1 MARHLVLRVAWFAV
15 LATISACAI
24 FPLASPSVAAS
35 QPAADSEDAAEQL
48 AMRYAPVVRL
58 SEQAE
63 PCGGGEPYRPVDV
76 DALLGNS
83 GVAFRGPW
91 RARDLVKVAPTSQD
105 LRRGYLGYHLDF
117 PGDALSPGCDYE
129 KWARHITKGFP
140 PVTYAHVVTERD
152 RPGTV
157 ALQYWFFY
165 VFNDWNNLHEGDWEM
180 IQLIF
185 DAVDA
190 ADALGTSP
198 SQVGYSQHS
207 SAERTEW
214 GSEEMELV
222 DGTHPVVYP
231 AEGSHANFFSPALFL
246 GRDSRAGVGCDDTTA
261 PHHEIRPQV
270 AFVPTRS
277 SEYLQD
283 YPWLAFE
290 GRWGEQR
297 SGFYNGPTGPN
308 MKERWTEP
316 IQWSENRW
324 RDSSA
329 VVPLGSTLG
338 PDAAAFF
345 CGSIE
350 SGSLLVVWL
359 VRHPVIVAIALL
371 ALVGLVL
378 ALAARTDWSPADP
391 RPVQVRR
398 AWGQIVATS
407 WTVYRRHP
415 VHFLGIGAIFLPVM
429 AFAAGLQWLLFELA
443 GVDTLSPAGNPDPVV
458 AVAAFV
464 AGSVLS
470 LAGYFWVLAAVA
482 ASVAGLDR
490 GETFRLSATYRSVHE
505 RARPLAGTAVVLVTV
520 VTALAVPVVA
530 IPLAVAFAVRRG
542 FAVQSVMLENKDMR
556 AALGRS
562 RDLVRGH
569 FWRVALIASLLVG
582 TGLLLGPLT
591 GVALLLASNASPTMV
606 NLVSAVIYTVAIPYV
621 ALGLTYLFGDLQARQ
636 QVATTRDDTP
646 RGTDD
651 LSAATTPPV

>member
-1 MARHLVLRVAWFAV
+1 LIV
-15 LATISACAI
+15 
-24 FPLASPSVAAS
+24 PPSVAAS
-35 QPAADSEDAAEQL
+35 QPAAADSEDAAEQL
-48 AMRYAPVVRL
+48 AKRYAPVVRL

-63 PCGGGEPYRPVDV
+63 PCGNGEPYMPSEV
-76 DALLGNS
+76 DALMGNS

-91 RARDLVKVAPTSQD
+91 RKTDLVKVAPTSQD

-140 PVTYAHVVTERD
+140 SVTYAHVVTERD
-152 RPGTV
+152 RPGKV

-180 IQLIF
+180 IQVIF
-185 DAVDA
+185 DAADA

-231 AEGSHANFFSPALFL
+231 AEGSHANFFAPALFL
-246 GRDSRAGVGCDDTTA
+246 GRDSRAGVGCDNTTA
-261 PHHEIRPQV
+261 PHHEIRPRV

-290 GRWGEQR
+290 GRWGEQQ

-308 MKERWTEP
+308 MKERWAEP

-329 VVPLGSTLG
+329 VVPLGTTLG
-338 PDAAAFF
+338 PNANTFF

-350 SGSLLVVWL
+350 TGSLLVVWL
-359 VRHPVIVAIALL
+359 IRNPAIVLIALL
-371 ALVGLVL
+371 ALVGLIL
-378 ALAARTDWSPADP
+378 ALAARTDWSPANP
-391 RPVQVRR
+391 RPVPVRR
-398 AWGQIVATS
+398 AWGQILATS
-407 WTVYRRHP
+407 WTVYRSHP
-415 VHFLGIGAIFLPVM
+415 VHFLGIGAIYLPVM
-429 AFAAGLQWLLFELA
+429 AIAAVLQWLLFELT
-443 GVDTLSPAGNPDPVV
+443 GVDTLSPAGHPDPVV

-464 AGSVLS
+464 AGAVLS
-470 LAGYFWVLAAVA
+470 LAGYFWVLTAVA
-482 ASVAGLDR
+482 ASLACLDR
-490 GETFRLSATYRSVHE
+490 GEPLRLSATYRAVRE
-505 RARPLAGTAVVLVTV
+505 RVRPLAGTALVLVAV
-520 VTALAVPVVA
+520 VTALAIPVVA

-542 FAVQSVMLENKDMR
+542 FAVQSVMLENKGVY

-562 RDLVRGH
+562 RDLVRGQ
-569 FWRVALIASLLVG
+569 FWRVALIASMLVG

-591 GVALLLASNASPTMV
+591 GVALLLASNASPALV
-606 NLVSAVIYTVAIPYV
+606 NLVSAVIYTVAVPYV
-621 ALGLTYLFGDLQARQ
+621 ALGLTYLYYDLQARQ
-636 QVATTRDDTP
+636 HLARRPDDAPARTS
-646 RGTDD
+646 GD
-651 LSAATTPPV
+651 LSASTTPTV